1 MNVLE
6 YDHSEIRNNCYIVSL
21 SCANGGW
28 EKYRFAI
35 PVIGELPNHDYLNI
49 MIMSHVVNN
58 INTSMSDENK
68 WEGIVNLP
76 PCDDDHLVM
85 IDDF

>member
-6 YDHSEIRNNCYIVSL
+6 YDHSEIRNHCHIVSL

-35 PVIGELPNHDYLNI
+35 PIVGGVANHNYLRL
-49 MIMSHVVNN
+49 MIMSHVVNV
-58 INTSMSDENK
+58 INPSMELEAR